1 MVYNT
6 GTVCV
11 SFCCSGWTSD
21 PAARVTELTSSFIGE
36 ALLAMLPTLV
46 AAITWLPMCPI
57 RPAAVNARF
66 SAATMVETERRLE
79 QMGVTLPTMPA
90 PLASYTPWT
99 RSGNLIYCSGHVPF
113 KEDMKTLY
121 SGTVGAEVSTE
132 DAAVI
137 ARIIGLELV
146 ATLKDA
152 VGDLDKVRRIV
163 KIVGF
168 VNCVDDYT
176 QQPEVINGC
185 SNLLVD
191 VFGKE
196 RGVHARSAVGTNSLP
211 RQVPVEIE
219 LIAEIED

>member
-1 MVYNT
+1 MMKSQ
-6 GTVCV
+6 V
-11 SFCCSGWTSD
+11 SKYIKD
-21 PAARVTELTSSFIGE
+21 PSSSVIVR
-36 ALLAMLPTLV
+36 TH
-46 AAITWLPMCPI
+46 
-57 RPAAVNARF
+57 F
-66 SAATMVETERRLE
+66 SAATMGETERRLE
-79 QMGVTLPTMPA
+79 QMGVTLPTMPKS
-90 PLASYTPWT
+90 LGSYALST
-99 RSGNLIYCSGHVPF
+99 RSGNLIFCAGHVPF

-121 SGTVGAEVSTE
+121 SGKVGAGISTE
-132 DAAVI
+132 DAAAI
-137 ARIIGLELV
+137 ARIIGIELV

-176 QQPEVINGC
+176 QHPEVINGC
-185 SNLLVD
+185 SDLLVD

-219 LIAEIED
+219 LIAEVED